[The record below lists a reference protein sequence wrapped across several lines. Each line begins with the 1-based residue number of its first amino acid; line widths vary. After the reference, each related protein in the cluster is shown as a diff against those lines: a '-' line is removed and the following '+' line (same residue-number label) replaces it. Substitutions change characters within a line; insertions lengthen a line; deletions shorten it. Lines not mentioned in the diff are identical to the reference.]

1 MITADQLLAHAI
13 GDYVIQSDWMAT
25 EKTKKS
31 LACAIHVVSYTL
43 PFLLIT
49 TQVLALAVICG
60 THFVIDRWRLARH
73 FIWFKNLMFSPY
85 HRGRNG
91 GYPPWKDCTKFGSPP
106 DRPDWLAGWLAIFV
120 DNILHVT
127 INGLAIMYLS

>member
-13 GDYVIQSDWMAT
+13 GDYIIQSDWMAT

-31 LACAIHVVSYTL
+31 FAGIVHVVTYTL
-43 PFLLIT
+43 PFLFIT
-49 TQVLALAVICG
+49 QSWAALAVICG

-73 FIWFKNLMFSPY
+73 FIWAKNLMMSP
-85 HRGRNG
+85 HHLGRSST
-91 GYPPWKDCTKFGSPP
+91 YPSWKECSKFGSPP

-120 DNILHVT
+120 DNIAHVT
-127 INGLAIMYLS
+127 INGAAIMWLS

>member
-13 GDYVIQSDWMAT
+13 GDYIIQSDWMAT

-31 LACAIHVVSYTL
+31 LAAAVHVVTYAL

-49 TQVLALAVICG
+49 TSWAALAVIVG

-73 FIWFKNLMFSPY
+73 VIWAKNLPFP
-85 HRGRNG
+85 GKKL
-91 GYPPWKDCTKFGSPP
+91 PWKECQKFGFPP
-106 DRPDWLAGWLAIFV
+106 DRPDWLAGWLLIFT
-120 DNILHVT
+120 DNIIHVT
-127 INGLAIMYLS
+127 INGAAIMWLS